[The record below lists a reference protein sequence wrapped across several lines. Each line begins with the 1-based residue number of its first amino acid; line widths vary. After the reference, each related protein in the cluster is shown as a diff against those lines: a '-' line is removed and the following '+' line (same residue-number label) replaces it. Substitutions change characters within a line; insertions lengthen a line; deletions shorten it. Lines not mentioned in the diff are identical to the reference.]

1 MNRGSRLAIFAVLL
15 ISAPCFAQFGGM
27 GGMGGGMQQGGMGM
41 GGMGMGRMR
50 GSMIGAPMRAV
61 ERTVQV
67 EMEGGQKIEGK
78 LMVDALSV
86 DSDLGQYQI
95 RPGQVKIVRL
105 SKAGAAAQPDMN
117 GFLALEGSV
126 TTTGEKEIKGKV
138 LCPSWSLDLEFGT
151 LTLDPK
157 RVRTMTFSAPA
168 VPRPG
173 KPGPVSSGAPSRL
186 DATLIEGPN
195 AVALLVRGTKINRL
209 AAASEP
215 GADWVPVD
223 LREPV
228 EGQAVP
234 IVGPGIVVYGLGR
247 HVYAFSSETKKW
259 DILDLPEGSQA
270 VPIVGNGSAR
280 VDANGQIHEFSAKI
294 GQWKHL
300 DVRSILESAQDKIKK
315 ALEPPAPE

>member
-1 MNRGSRLAIFAVLL
+1 
-15 ISAPCFAQFGGM
+15 
-27 GGMGGGMQQGGMGM
+27 MQQGGMGM
-41 GGMGMGRMR
+41 GMGRMGGMGGMGMGMGRMR
-50 GSMIGAPMRAV
+50 TPV

-67 EMEGGQKIEGK
+67 EMEGGQKIEGR
-78 LMVDALSV
+78 LLLEALSV

-105 SKAGAAAQPDMN
+105 TKSGAAAQPDMN
-117 GFLALEGSV
+117 GVLALEGSV
-126 TTTGEKEIKGKV
+126 ITTGEKEIKGKV

-168 VPRPG
+168 DPRMN
-173 KPGPVSSGAPSRL
+173 KPGPVSSRAPGRL

-195 AVALLVRGTKINRL
+195 AVALMVRGTKINRL

-215 GADWVPVD
+215 GGDWVPVD

-228 EGQAVP
+228 DGQAMP
-234 IVGPGIVVYGLGR
+234 IVGPGLVVYGLGR
-247 HVYAFSSETKKW
+247 HVYAFSSATKKW

-270 VPIVGNGSAR
+270 IPIVGNGSAR

-294 GQWKHL
+294 GKWKHL
-300 DVRSILESAQDKIKK
+300 DVRSMLETVQDKARK
-315 ALEPPAPE
+315 ALEQPAPQP